1 MGCLSPSLAPTGEE
15 SQQRGGVLCR
25 GWYVGFNTVGAP
37 FGSRISK
44 RFGTACIPWHP
55 RGSSQHQPDNGGFR
69 FQARSTWPLPPRAMG
84 KAPED
89 GCLAQLQSLESVP
102 TLPPM
107 PCSLIHESLG
117 SNTFWKMSCLWV
129 KVEIMASV
137 EKMGWSSMISWGS
150 LEEPRVKGFKSPWR
164 TLAHLGPI
172 FLYTVFKHINFRTLI
187 WDPIHWTVWE
197 QTISQ
202 GILSL
207 EKFQSA
213 EE

>member
-69 FQARSTWPLPPRAMG
+69 FQARSTWPLLPRAIDKG
-84 KAPED
+84 PED

-137 EKMGWSSMISWGS
+137 EKDGMKLYDKLGIIGGAESERLQESMEDFGTPGTYIPVYS
-150 LEEPRVKGFKSPWR
+150 L
-164 TLAHLGPI
+164 
-172 FLYTVFKHINFRTLI
+172 
-187 WDPIHWTVWE
+187 
-197 QTISQ
+197 
-202 GILSL
+202 
-207 EKFQSA
+207 
-213 EE
+213 